1 MLSVL
6 DLLAMY
12 CHVDDSYRRFE
23 PSRRS
28 MQLPDNSTQKKRNRA
43 RSMSQS
49 EIMTILIVF
58 HQSHYRDFKT
68 FYLGYV
74 WQHWPSEFPGLVSYT
89 RFIEYTASVA
99 APLFVYLNSIHG
111 SCSGIT
117 FADSTDLSVCNNHRI
132 HQHKVFK
139 TVAKRGKTSTGW
151 FFGFKLHVLVNDSG
165 ELLNMTMTTGDVDD
179 RKPLFNLLRG
189 VPGIHGKVVA
199 DKGYLSQELF
209 EKLRDYSLQLIT
221 KARKNMKPKP
231 MLLTDRLLLRK
242 RAIIEKII
250 DQLKNISQ
258 VEHTRHRSYTGFLWN
273 VAASLIAY
281 CHQKKKPALNLKYR
295 TALIPA

>member
-1 MLSVL
+1 MLSLL
-6 DLLAMY
+6 DLLALF
-12 CHVDDSYRRFE
+12 CHVDDFYRRFE
-23 PSRRS
+23 PSWRT
-28 MQLPDNSTQKKRNRA
+28 MQLSCSTNKKRNRA
-43 RSMSQS
+43 RSLSHS
-49 EIMTILIVF
+49 EVMTILIAF

-68 FYLGYV
+68 FYLAYV
-74 WQHWPSEFPGLVSYT
+74 CRHLRSEFPSLVSYT
-89 RFIEYTASVA
+89 RFMDYTASVA
-99 APLFVYLNSIHG
+99 APLFVYLNSIYG

-117 FADSTDLSVCNNHRI
+117 FADSTDLSVCDNRRI

-139 TVAKRGKTSTGW
+139 NIAKRGKTSTGW
-151 FFGFKLHVLVNDSG
+151 FFGFKLHVLVNDRG
-165 ELLNMTMTTGDVDD
+165 ELLNMTMTTGDIDD

-209 EKLRDYSLQLIT
+209 EKLRNYSLQLIT

-231 MLLTDRLLLRK
+231 MLLTDRLLIRK
-242 RAIIEKII
+242 RAIIETII

-273 VAASLIAY
+273 VAAAIIAY
-281 CHQKKKPALNLKYR
+281 CHQKKKPSLNLGQQ
-295 TALIPA
+295 TGLIPA